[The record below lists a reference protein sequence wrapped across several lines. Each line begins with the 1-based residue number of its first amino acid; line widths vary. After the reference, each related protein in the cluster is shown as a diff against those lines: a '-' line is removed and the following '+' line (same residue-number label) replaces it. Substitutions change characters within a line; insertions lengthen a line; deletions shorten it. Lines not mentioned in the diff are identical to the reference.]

1 VTDGMSA
8 RGSAVGWG
16 AMAWVSVALAAVVAK
31 AEADSVIGEATP
43 TGQYSTSTVYGP
55 GQLIKPLTVPT
66 GTFNAWTQASHQFSD
81 LWLWLTVQAG
91 FDVVFVAGYLGLSM
105 ALIAGA
111 ETGIRPGLTP
121 WLQRWWPL
129 VALAAVNLVQ
139 AGLSVVAFMGWI
151 RPHHNVPLALA
162 VCLQVI
168 VIAKWLLTVVF
179 VAVLAYRL
187 ADDRNVRLQL
197 LRIAVA
203 LKKQRFSLIIVA
215 LLTVVAIARG
225 MDVLEQMP
233 DVQRAWITWPP
244 SLGWAHL
251 AFAVAVQVLLAGLL
265 ALLSA
270 LRAQRARDALT
281 PGDERDTP
289 GYRPWVLTALAL
301 PVLAVIMRY
310 TGLAAISWYN
320 LIPIPALAA
329 IVVIA
334 SLFSRH
340 VHQQDTSAIPDPA
353 TKPNLAAALAD
364 RQRSDVTVRTTGDML
379 AVAVITV
386 TGLGLVR
393 SFTAAAL
400 VVGRP
405 YSWAFGVAVVAGFAV
420 AALSW
425 VAARAWLQGRADFFD
440 RTYDSVGLARP
451 ALTMRG
457 EGSPG
462 QPRVAGP
469 GEQPAASPGEQPAAG
484 PGEQP
489 APGPGEQ
496 PAPGPGEQPAASPG
510 EQQTES
516 NSERGSTAGVIPHS
530 PARRLALF
538 AIPFAVAD
546 VLLVFV
552 PMWTTH
558 WLGVLATTV
567 IALGTLAVGL
577 AVLAYLAQSRQPLP
591 VFRLLRLKSTPVISL
606 ILIAALAG
614 AVFSRT
620 SHLHDIRLPPA
631 VAAAARA
638 GTDPASSTQAAST
651 HAASAQTASSQTSS
665 SQTSSSQAAT
675 TQAASTQAASTQAAS
690 TPALADSLQQW
701 LRDPATASC
710 AVPVTAGPA
719 GGTASTAASDLR
731 VEPMVLVA
739 AAGGGIRAA
748 WWTVKSLEQ
757 LAATPCGRHAV
768 FAASGVSGG
777 SVGLAIMDTTPA
789 RDRDSALAKVAGP
802 DGLAAAIDGMLLRDT
817 VAGLTGLNFKAA
829 GLPAGQ
835 RFPDRAGLLEQ
846 AWQNEDRWLADPFP
860 SVPSAPPVLPWRML
874 FNSTAVSTGCR
885 AIIADRLIAPA
896 GPVTSGLTCD
906 LNSAA
911 PIPDS
916 YDFFAHLPCLRGL
929 DAVTAALLSARFPY
943 VTPSGVVNGCGSKS
957 GSQVEQYVDGGYADS
972 TGLATLAGLAPQLMS
987 AVRQYNEN
995 ALAGTA
1001 AGQPITLVVPVT
1013 VYLGNSPQP
1022 EPVMGVT
1029 ASSPPQPLV
1038 PVSSGAASAQGQLSG
1053 STSLLQ
1059 QVSEATSASQWL
1071 ACPATDQMCA
1081 QGRAAAAATVRQQL
1095 ILVVPREFPTVTTPL
1110 GWVLSAASRSA
1121 LSSGVATEAAGT
1133 CPDPAR
1139 NQPYCPA
1146 GVGRLGDLLKLIG
1159 GRAGPGA

>member
-1 VTDGMSA
+1 VTGGMSA

-66 GTFNAWTQASHQFSD
+66 STFNAWTQASHQFSD

-111 ETGIRPGLTP
+111 GTGIGPGLTP
-121 WLQRWWPL
+121 SLRRWWPL

-139 AGLSVVAFMGWI
+139 AGLSVVAFAGWI
-151 RPHHNVPLALA
+151 RPHHNVPLALT

-203 LKKQRFSLIIVA
+203 LKKQRFSLVIVG
-215 LLTVVAIARG
+215 LLSVVGIARG

-251 AFAVAVQVLLAGLL
+251 AFAVAVQVLLAALL

-281 PGDERDTP
+281 PGDDRDTP

-310 TGLAAISWYN
+310 SGLAAVSWYN
-320 LIPIPALAA
+320 LISIPALAA

-334 SLFSRH
+334 SVLSRH

-379 AVAVITV
+379 AVAVIAV

-393 SFTAAAL
+393 SFTAAAM

-405 YSWAFGVAVVAGFAV
+405 YSWAFGVAVAAGFAV

-425 VAARAWLQGRADFFD
+425 VAARVWLQRRADFFD

-462 QPRVAGP
+462 GSRVADLREPRVADSREPRVATP
-469 GEQPAASPGEQPAAG
+469 GEQPAAT
-484 PGEQP
+484 
-489 APGPGEQ
+489 
-496 PAPGPGEQPAASPG
+496 PGEQPAASPG
-510 EQQTES
+510 EQQTASPGEQQTES
-516 NSERGSTAGVIPHS
+516 HSEQGSQASVAPHS

-546 VLLVFV
+546 ILLVFV
-552 PMWTTH
+552 PIWTTH

-614 AVFSRT
+614 AVFPKTSR
-620 SHLHDIRLPPA
+620 LHDIRLPPA

-638 GTDPASSTQAAST
+638 GTAPAAS
-651 HAASAQTASSQTSS
+651 
-665 SQTSSSQAAT
+665 
-675 TQAASTQAASTQAAS
+675 TQAASTQAASTQAAG
-690 TPALADSLQQW
+690 TPTLADSLQQW
-701 LRDPATASC
+701 LHDPATVSC
-710 AVPVTAGPA
+710 AVAGTALPGA
-719 GGTASTAASDLR
+719 GAASTAASDVR

-748 WWTVKSLEQ
+748 WWTMKSLER
-757 LAATPCGRHAV
+757 LAATPCGQHAV

-777 SVGLAIMDTTPA
+777 SVGLAIMDNTPA
-789 RDRDSALAKVAGP
+789 RDRDSALARVAGP

-817 VAGLTGLNFKAA
+817 VAGLTGLDFKAA

-860 SVPSAPPVLPWRML
+860 SVPSAPPALPWRML

-896 GPVTSGLTCD
+896 GPVSSGLTCD

-987 AVRQYNEN
+987 AVRQYNAN
-995 ALAGTA
+995 ALATAA
-1001 AGQPITLVVPVT
+1001 AGQPVTLVVPVT

-1022 EPVMGVT
+1022 EPVIGVT

-1038 PVSSGAASAQGQLSG
+1038 PVSSGAAAAQGQLSG

-1071 ACPATDQMCA
+1071 ACPATDQTCA

-1139 NQPYCPA
+1139 NEPDCPA

-1159 GRAGPGA
+1159 G